1 MACHKHSDTAA
12 WVGSSRIAGGWHH
25 ERQISKGGIHE
36 PAEVKLKATLKF
48 HAQKREREGTLKI
61 WRQGHLE
68 LTGSV
73 GLLSP
78 ALTANFFAFRPAD
91 SQGCHRELMTGP

>member
-1 MACHKHSDTAA
+1 MGGVQPYLRWMA
-12 WVGSSRIAGGWHH
+12 SRKADFKRWNPGAGRG
-25 ERQISKGGIHE
+25 K
-36 PAEVKLKATLKF
+36 AESHVEVPRSEA
-48 HAQKREREGTLKI
+48 REREGTLKI